1 MNKMQTQGGAGVN
14 KIKKIFSCSLYF
26 RMETALS
33 NEVLQ
38 DIEQGTNYAENGIKE
53 ASDRNDTQ

>member
-38 DIEQGTNYAENGIKE
+38 DIEQG
-53 ASDRNDTQ
+53 